1 MSVIACKM
9 EPQTDEDLF
18 KLIIQGKKRKKNKIK
33 IWFNSLNFWISDES
47 QKDFDD
53 DNIFDEDDD
62 DSVKDPDYKENENE
76 DRDEEDDE
84 DHDENDA
91 NKANKANN
99 KQKSMPLNDLHFVQ
113 IIKSVGKCLL
123 EKSQTPA
130 MKNKKK
136 AALTLV
142 VSECLS
148 KHGIQLTEQQAKR
161 KLENLKMRAKAKT
174 DAKKT
179 GNKPIIL
186 NSADKLLLT
195 LLNAEENPSITQ
207 LPCK

>member
-1 MSVIACKM
+1 M
-9 EPQTDEDLF
+9 F
-18 KLIIQGKKRKKNKIK
+18 GG
-33 IWFNSLNFWISDES
+33 
-47 QKDFDD
+47 
-53 DNIFDEDDD
+53 DDD
-62 DSVKDPDYKENENE
+62 DSVKDPDYNENEN
-76 DRDEEDDE
+76 
-84 DHDENDA
+84 DENDA
-91 NKANKANN
+91 NKANK
-99 KQKSMPLNDLHFVQ
+99 KGQTMPINDLNFVQ

-136 AALTLV
+136 GALKVV

-148 KHGIQLTEQQAKR
+148 KHGVQLTEQQAKR
-161 KLENLKMRAKAKT
+161 KLENLKMRAKTKT
-174 DAKKT
+174 DTKKT

-207 LPCK
+207 LPCKSIVHFI

>member
-1 MSVIACKM
+1 MQN
-9 EPQTDEDLF
+9 E
-18 KLIIQGKKRKKNKIK
+18 NK
-33 IWFNSLNFWISDES
+33 
-47 QKDFDD
+47 
-53 DNIFDEDDD
+53 DEDDE
-62 DSVKDPDYKENENE
+62 SHN
-76 DRDEEDDE
+76 
-84 DHDENDA
+84 ENDA
-91 NKANKANN
+91 NKANRNRE
-99 KQKSMPLNDLHFVQ
+99 SVVFNDLNFVK

-136 AALTLV
+136 NALKLV

-148 KHGIQLTEQQAKR
+148 KNGVQLTEQQAKR
-161 KLENLKMRAKAKT
+161 KLENLKMRVKAKT

-186 NSADKLLLT
+186 NSADKLLLH

-207 LPCK
+207 LSCK